1 MRRLLNLTTITLA
14 VYLCAVN
21 SLRPDAYS
29 SFLVPEILQL
39 DTGKQQDMKNRKM
52 IRRVKAGAAEFIEYS
67 YQDKFVSECLQG
79 REPRTIIIQAAD
91 GRRYHSMQAYETLA
105 EVEFPFPGAMVTRSA
120 GVCTHGPAFSGF
132 VYLTDKSAVYRF
144 SWPLTRGQVACGEEY
159 LPAIEIR
166 YSAKNKGMLMVREER
181 PDCSSDAELPPI
193 GSIEYLVVE
202 HGEQLVLR
210 RYTEQTLP
218 ADLRTRWSKLRV
230 YRAPA
235 R

>member
-1 MRRLLNLTTITLA
+1 MRRLLNLATTTLA
-14 VYLCAVN
+14 VYLSAGN

-29 SFLVPEILQL
+29 SFLVPEILQP
-39 DTGKQQDMKNRKM
+39 DTGKQQDLKKKR
-52 IRRVKAGAAEFIEYS
+52 ILHRVKAGPAEFIEYS

-79 REPRTIIIQAAD
+79 REPRTVIIQAA
-91 GRRYHSMQAYETLA
+91 GGQRYNVVQAYETLA
-105 EVEFPFPGAMVTRSA
+105 KVEFPFPGVVVTRSE

-166 YSAKNKGMLMVREER
+166 HAAKNRGLLMVREER
-181 PDCSSDAELPPI
+181 PDCSSHSELPPI
-193 GSIEYLVVE
+193 ASIEYLVVE
-202 HGEQLVLR
+202 PGERLVFR
-210 RYTEQTLP
+210 RYPEQTLP
-218 ADLRTRWSKLRV
+218 ADLRTKWGKLEV
-230 YRAPA
+230 YRRAV

>member
-14 VYLCAVN
+14 AYLFTGNA
-21 SLRPDAYS
+21 LTADAYS

-52 IRRVKAGAAEFIEYS
+52 LRRVKAGPAEFIEYS
-67 YQDKFVSECLQG
+67 YQDKFTSECLQG
-79 REPRTIIIQAAD
+79 REPRTVIIQAAS
-91 GRRYHSMQAYETLA
+91 GQRYNHQQTYETLA
-105 EVEFPFPGAMVTRSA
+105 QVEFPFPGAVVTRSE

-166 YSAKNKGMLMVREER
+166 YAARNRGLLMVREER
-181 PDCSSDAELPPI
+181 PDCASYSELPPI
-193 GSIEYLVVE
+193 ASVEYLVVE
-202 HGEQLVLR
+202 PGEQLVFR

-218 ADLRTRWSKLRV
+218 ADLRTQWGKLQV
-230 YRAPA
+230 YRGAV